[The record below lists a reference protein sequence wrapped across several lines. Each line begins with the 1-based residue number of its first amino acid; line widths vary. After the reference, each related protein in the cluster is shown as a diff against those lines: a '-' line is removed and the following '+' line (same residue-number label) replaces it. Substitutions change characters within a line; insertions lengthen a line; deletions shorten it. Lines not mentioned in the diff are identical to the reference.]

1 MWQLHGERMTE
12 IDNTT
17 IAPLENKPKRGL
29 TGNALK
35 LIAII
40 AMTIDHVTWVIF
52 PGFSHHPIAIVLHV
66 LGRITCPIMCYFVA
80 EGFFYTHDVNKY
92 TARLFIFAAISHV
105 PYMLRS
111 QAFVNYGFLAL
122 VPFATGNGFW
132 GHVLDQTSVIWSLA
146 IGLVMLR
153 VNTSQKL
160 KDWQKILLILLLCVP
175 AFPSDWSCI
184 ASLVIATIGTYRGKP
199 LKQILWSMFYVAIY
213 ALVYILAMDV
223 VYGLVQFGV
232 ILSVPLIAL
241 YNGQRGINPK
251 VNKFMKWAF
260 YIYYPLHLLVI
271 GIVIIVTGQYAA

>member
-1 MWQLHGERMTE
+1 MTE

-17 IAPLENKPKRGL
+17 IAPLEDKPKRGL
-29 TGNALK
+29 TSNALK

-52 PGFSHHPIAIVLHV
+52 PGFSHNPIAIALHV

-80 EGFFYTHDVNKY
+80 EGFFYTRNVNKY

-160 KDWQKILLILLLCVP
+160 KGWQKILLVLLLCVA

-184 ASLVIATIGTYRGKP
+184 ASLMIMAIGSERGKP
-199 LKQILWSMFYVAIY
+199 IKQILWCLFFVAIY
-213 ALVYILAMDV
+213 ALVYVLAMDLA
-223 VYGLVQFGV
+223 YGLVQFGV
-232 ILSVPLIAL
+232 ILSVPILTL

-260 YIYYPLHLLVI
+260 YVYYPLHLLVI

>member
-1 MWQLHGERMTE
+1 MNQNATELPLDGGE
-12 IDNTT
+12 
-17 IAPLENKPKRGL
+17 KPKGL
-29 TGNALK
+29 TSNALK

-52 PGFSHHPIAIVLHV
+52 PGFSHNPIAVALHV
-66 LGRITCPIMCYFVA
+66 LGRITCPIMCFFVA
-80 EGFFYTHDVNKY
+80 EGFHYTRNVNKY

-122 VPFATGNGFW
+122 VPFATGEGFW

-160 KDWQKILLILLLCVP
+160 KTWQKIALIFLLCVS

-184 ASLVIATIGTYRGKP
+184 ASLVIATIGSSRGKP
-199 LKQILWSMFYVAIY
+199 LAQILWCMLYVTMY
-213 ALVYILAMDV
+213 ALVYVFAMDL

-232 ILSVPLIAL
+232 VLSIPLLAL
-241 YNGQRGINPK
+241 YNGKRGANAK

-260 YIYYPLHLLVI
+260 YVYYPLHLLVL
-271 GIVIIVTGQYAA
+271 GIVIIATGGYAA